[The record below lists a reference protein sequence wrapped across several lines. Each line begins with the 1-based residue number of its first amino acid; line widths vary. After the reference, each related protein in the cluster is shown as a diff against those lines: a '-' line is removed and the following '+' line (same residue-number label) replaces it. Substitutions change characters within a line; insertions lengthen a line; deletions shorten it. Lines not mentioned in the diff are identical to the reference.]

1 MENNLHCID
10 ALKRGK
16 PFANH
21 KNASGKFSGELPKT
35 VTKKMS
41 KMDFIKHFC
50 VKSYTYFGNVIELV
64 YQITHLFMKS
74 L

>member
-1 MENNLHCID
+1 MKNNLHCID

-21 KNASGKFSGELPKT
+21 KNAAGNYRKT
-35 VTKKMS
+35 VTNKMS
-41 KMDFIKHFC
+41 KTNFIKHFS
-50 VKSYTYFGNVIELV
+50 VKSYTFFGNVIGLV